1 MESVKPERI
10 YISNKEIQLPIFAR
24 LPSTAAAGFIY
35 QNRLSDILFV
45 APIGGVRPLCYSILS
60 G

>member
-1 MESVKPERI
+1 MYTKTLHYVCMFRI
-10 YISNKEIQLPIFAR
+10 TSGPVAALAANIPIYQLV
-24 LPSTAAAGFIY
+24 Y